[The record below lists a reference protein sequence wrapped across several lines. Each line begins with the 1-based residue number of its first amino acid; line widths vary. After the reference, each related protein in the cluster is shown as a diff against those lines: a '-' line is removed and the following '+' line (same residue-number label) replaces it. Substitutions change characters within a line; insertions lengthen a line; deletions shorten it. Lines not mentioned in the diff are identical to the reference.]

1 MPYPMRVCCI
11 GQQSTRP
18 GCIVTSA
25 AIPKAEISNLEDY
38 NNMHRAHGYIA
49 SLLLAAALAAP
60 VSIMAAPGPQGAT
73 GEVRVYDKDHKDYH
87 NWDDNENKAW
97 GVYLTENKK
106 KPQTFTRASKKEQ
119 SDYWNWRHDHP
130 DDKR

>member
-1 MPYPMRVCCI
+1 M
-11 GQQSTRP
+11 
-18 GCIVTSA
+18 SA

-38 NNMHRAHGYIA
+38 NNMHSAHGYIA

-60 VSIMAAPGPQGAT
+60 VSIMAAPGPQGASVQ
-73 GEVRVYDKDHKDYH
+73 VRVYDKDHKDYH

-106 KPQTFTRASKKEQ
+106 KPHTFTRSSKKEQ
-119 SDYWNWRHDHP
+119 ADYWNWRHSHP
-130 DDKR
+130 D